1 MNSRTKGRLVIAM
14 GLCLGAAM
22 LARYGLNLPVSIA
35 ALACVLAAIWIA
47 RQLGLS
53 RAADPATDYELNL
66 LARLDNP
73 NPAVH
78 KQAEMEKEL
87 HSWQQSHGSR
97 GAS

>member
-1 MNSRTKGRLVIAM
+1 MTGRRA
-14 GLCLGAAM
+14 
-22 LARYGLNLPVSIA
+22 
-35 ALACVLAAIWIA
+35 
-47 RQLGLS
+47 S